1 MNNADAAEILTTRL
15 GLDLAP
21 VALGVR
27 DAAPEA
33 CETAKDEAPSACSFW
48 RKAEA
53 GLFFATAEAHLNC
66 PIGAMVMGFERP
78 AEVDQELMQMVEQMT
93 GLDYITGSEPA
104 HLPTHPRPGA
114 KGVLYGPLAAFPGS
128 PDAILVWLTPAQAML
143 WNEATGDA
151 VWGSAT
157 APLVTGRPACAA
169 IPTSMGE
176 KRPALSLGCAGMRT
190 FTGIGDD
197 RLLAVLPGSAV
208 ASFCDALSRIGAA
221 NAKMT
226 AMYDERLAAFAA
238 P

>member
-1 MNNADAAEILTTRL
+1 MNNADAARILTTHL
-15 GLDLAP
+15 GLAMAP

-33 CETAKDEAPSACSFW
+33 CDIAKDEVPSACGFW

-93 GLDYITGSEPA
+93 GLDYITGTEPA
-104 HLPTHPRPGA
+104 HLPTHPKPGA
-114 KGVLYGPLAAFPGS
+114 KGVLYGPLADFPDS
-128 PDAILVWLTPAQAML
+128 PDAILAWLTPAQAML

-151 VWGSAT
+151 VWDSGT

-169 IPTSMGE
+169 IPTSMGQE
-176 KRPALSLGCAGMRT
+176 RPALSLGCAGMRA
-190 FTGIGDD
+190 FTGIGDE
-197 RLLAVLPGSAV
+197 RLLAVLPGSAM
-208 ASFCDALSRIGAA
+208 ASFCDALARTSGA
-221 NAKMT
+221 NAQMK
-226 AMYDERLAAFAA
+226 AMYDDCLAAFGA